1 MAERKTKAERKASA
15 GQQTRAER
23 RAAAGQQD
31 ADQQGKAERKAG
43 AGQQTRAERKQAR
56 GGRRQRGRSA
66 AAGQEDASP
75 PQAEIESRLARI
87 EEAVA
92 SQSERSEE
100 LLGKLDEVLHEARK
114 SARHAKS
121 AVAQADDQG
130 D

>member
-1 MAERKTKAERKASA
+1 MADRKQTKAERRQADAGQQNADQDADQQTKAERKMA
-15 GQQTRAER
+15 GGGGQRTRAER
-23 RAAAGQQD
+23 R
-31 ADQQGKAERKAG
+31 
-43 AGQQTRAERKQAR
+43 QAR
-56 GGRRQRGRSA
+56 EGRRQRARPA
-66 AAGQEDASP
+66 AAAQEDASP

-121 AVAQADDQG
+121 AVTQSDDQG